1 MLLWTPGLIS
11 DCGLGFEV
19 LWTPDLP
26 SLALCLPCL
35 EVCSVRQWSLLSSH
49 WHTHLLPL
57 TPSLQIHHA
66 LADMLS
72 SVLSPLV
79 RADQPHS
86 CTHLPAPLLA
96 EWYSLIFTMKTDVW
110 SWMNKHAKHIQVG
123 PGVGWGGKQAR

>member
-1 MLLWTPGLIS
+1 MFGGLLRTSVVTLI
-11 DCGLGFEV
+11 V
-19 LWTPDLP
+19 T
-26 SLALCLPCL
+26 LAHSPP
-35 EVCSVRQWSLLSSH
+35 
-49 WHTHLLPL
+49 PL